1 MPESRRPN
9 RGPSAAAENR
19 AALVAA
25 AREVFASAGYNAP
38 LRTVARAAGVG
49 QGSLYRHFPDRISL
63 AMAVFEDGV
72 AELEALAAR
81 PGTTLDDLLA
91 LLTEQAITS
100 TAFIEMV
107 STRPS
112 EPDPRII
119 DVRDRVSRVLA
130 GVLGDARRAGH
141 VRDGVSADD
150 LVLVIGMLA
159 GVLAR
164 TPAPDRRA
172 TAGRVWALLREG
184 IVPGPRRTSPGE
196 VTG

>member
-1 MPESRRPN
+1 MSESRRPN

-38 LRTVARAAGVG
+38 LSTVARAAGVG

-72 AELEALAAR
+72 TELEALAAR
-81 PGTTLDDLLA
+81 PGTTLDDLLE
-91 LLTEQAITS
+91 LLTEQAIAS

-107 STRPS
+107 SARPS

-130 GVLGDARRAGH
+130 GVLGDARRAGQ
-141 VRDGVSADD
+141 VREDVSADD
-150 LVLVIGMLA
+150 LVLVVGMLA
-159 GVLAR
+159 GVLAKA
-164 TPAPDRRA
+164 PAPDRRA
-172 TAGRVWALLREG
+172 TADRVWALLREG
-184 IVPGPRRTSPGE
+184 IAP
-196 VTG
+196 

>member
-1 MPESRRPN
+1 MPESRRSN

-38 LRTVARAAGVG
+38 LSTVARAAGVG

-72 AELEALAAR
+72 TELEALAAR

-91 LLTEQAITS
+91 LLTEQTIAS
-100 TAFIEMV
+100 TAFIDMV
-107 STRPS
+107 TATPPA
-112 EPDPRII
+112 EPDPRIL
-119 DVRDRVSRVLA
+119 DLRDRVSRVLA
-130 GVLGDARRAGH
+130 GVLGDARRAGT
-141 VRDGVSADD
+141 VRADVTADD

-159 GVLAR
+159 GVLAKISA
-164 TPAPDRRA
+164 PARRD
-172 TAGRVWALLREG
+172 TAARVWALLRQG
-184 IVPGPRRTSPGE
+184 IAP
-196 VTG
+196 

>member
-38 LRTVARAAGVG
+38 LSAVARAAGVG

-72 AELEALAAR
+72 TELEALAAR

-91 LLTEQAITS
+91 LLTEQAIAS
-100 TAFIEMV
+100 TAFIELV
-107 STRPS
+107 STQPS

-130 GVLGDARRAGH
+130 GVLADARRAGQ

-150 LVLVIGMLA
+150 LVLVVGMLA
-159 GVLAR
+159 GVLAK

-184 IVPGPRRTSPGE
+184 ITP
-196 VTG
+196 